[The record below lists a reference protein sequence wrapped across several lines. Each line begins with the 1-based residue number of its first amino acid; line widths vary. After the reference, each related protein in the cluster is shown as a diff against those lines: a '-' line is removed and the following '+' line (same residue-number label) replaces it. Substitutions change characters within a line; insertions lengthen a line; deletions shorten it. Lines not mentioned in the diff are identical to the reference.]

1 MLRNLSQH
9 ARTMLR
15 QFLAEWLSPMPPSRP
30 APALHP
36 DMIAALDA
44 VAEAKARRD
53 TRDTHAAVARARVV
67 RIEQMRRARAAGLYS
82 QPKVAAE

>member
-1 MLRNLSQH
+1 MLRSLSQH

-15 QFLAEWLSPMPPSRP
+15 QFLAQWLMPLPPSRP

-44 VAEAKARRD
+44 VADAKARRD
-53 TRDTHAAVARARVV
+53 TRDTHAAVARARAV
-67 RIEQMRRARAAGLYS
+67 RIEQMRRARADGLYGRME
-82 QPKVAAE
+82 PAE

>member
-67 RIEQMRRARAAGLYS
+67 RIEQMRRARAAGLYGRME
-82 QPKVAAE
+82 PAE

>member
-15 QFLAEWLSPMPPSRP
+15 QLLALWATPAPQTRP
-30 APALHP
+30 APAMHP
-36 DMIAALDA
+36 DLVAAIAA

-67 RIEQMRRARAAGLYS
+67 RIEQMRQARAAGFYS
-82 QPKVAAE
+82 DMKEAAE